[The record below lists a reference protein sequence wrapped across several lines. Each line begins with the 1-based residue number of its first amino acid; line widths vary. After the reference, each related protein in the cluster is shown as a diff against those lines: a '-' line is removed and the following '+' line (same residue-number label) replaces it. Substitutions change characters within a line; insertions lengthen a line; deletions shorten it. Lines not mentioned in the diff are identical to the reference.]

1 MSTKVF
7 RWSTAIR
14 TCAVSALALA
24 LAFALVTPPGPAR
37 AATSA
42 PGTTLTCF
50 AIDVSG
56 SNLVASD
63 GEPASDPGPVFVRQQ
78 VVQLYAQV
86 LAVLGEASSQQVG
99 VVTFGTGV
107 GTRIGPVALADPA
120 ARSRLAAALPG
131 ALRPLAAE
139 QAWTSWVAGIQ
150 GCRQMFQRSG
160 ARHGMVIMLTDGFPQ
175 GPAGGPG
182 RQLSAISPSARSL
195 WSEGI
200 SIQAVLYG
208 AAADEPGPASASMDR
223 LAAMGHGQ
231 LTLAATPLAMLRAA
245 LHLASVATGVPL
257 GGAEAPVNGA
267 TSVPMTVPAHLAQ
280 AVLVVLRNSGQV
292 QVSATAPGGQVLASL
307 RAGTPGLALVV
318 PVTQPAAGSYQ
329 AGAQGQGS
337 VYAAEL
343 LRLHPVLPPSPSG
356 RASALGTAALGTAA
370 HRTAAHRTA
379 AHRTVPGRA
388 GASGAG
394 LPWWLIAGL
403 ALLAA
408 MTVLVLSRLIAARRR
423 PRGVVAVWWGTH
435 SRLVD
440 PADIDGSA
448 DLAGLLPGG
457 STGWQLHWSGRAPVL
472 TGPDGSL
479 TRLLPDTT
487 RHVPVTP
494 AASVTWLPDGA
505 DTALDDELPGR
516 PPGPASAEP
525 VHTPDRS

>member
-56 SNLVASD
+56 SNLVASG

-131 ALRPLAAE
+131 ALRPPAAE

-150 GCRQMFQRSG
+150 GCRQIFQRSG

-208 AAADEPGPASASMDR
+208 AAAAHPGPARVTMDR

-267 TSVPMTVPAHLAQ
+267 TSVPMAVPAHLAQ
-280 AVLVVLRNSGQV
+280 AVLVVLRSSGQV
-292 QVSATAPGGQVLASL
+292 RVSATAPSGQVLASL
-307 RAGTPGLALVV
+307 RAGAPELALVV
-318 PVTQPAAGSYQ
+318 PVSQPAAGTYQ

-343 LRLHPVLPPSPSG
+343 LRLHPVLPPAPSG
-356 RASALGTAALGTAA
+356 QGPAHRAAPSRARASG
-370 HRTAAHRTA
+370 
-379 AHRTVPGRA
+379 
-388 GASGAG
+388 SG
-394 LPWWLIAGL
+394 LPWWLLAGL

-408 MTVLVLSRLIAARRR
+408 VTALVINRLIAARRR

-440 PADIDGSA
+440 PVDIDGPA
-448 DLAGLLPGG
+448 DLAGLFPGG
-457 STGWQLHWSGRAPVL
+457 GPTGWHSTGWQLHWSGRAPVL
-472 TGPDGSL
+472 TGPDGSI
-479 TRLLPDTT
+479 TQLLPDET

-494 AASVTWLPDGA
+494 AGSLTWLPDGA
-505 DTALDDELPGR
+505 DTALTDELPGR
-516 PPGPASAEP
+516 PPGPVSAEP
-525 VHTPDRS
+525 VPTPDRS